1 MVRAKFFARS
11 AMAVA
16 LSLGVA
22 VGGFSTA
29 EAKDKKQAA
38 PKAPQLKPTEK
49 FVKLYIPAAKALE
62 VAVKRP
68 DVVAQRQKVVD
79 AQARGNAAKKKA
91 DRDLAVADMNVQI
104 AALQALL
111 RPEKVLID
119 AAIAAGSNADDKLVS
134 GQLLV
139 NYGNVAI
146 DKNAQKNGLQ
156 LQLDSGALPAEN
168 VGLVRYT
175 LGRMAMEM
183 GDMATAQREIKLAV
197 DGGYTKDEAEF
208 YLANSYLLNK
218 QVPLGLKMLH
228 DATVRNGATTPEYW
242 IDNGLVQAFNNKL
255 PGETSVIAGD
265 LVTYYPTKL
274 NWDRA
279 IYTVTLINK
288 YTTSDKIDLLRLR
301 DRTGSFTEAD
311 NYLDYMVYAS
321 PNRLPAEVLR
331 VIDLG
336 VAAGMITPATQIATD
351 TGMSTV
357 AKVRAL
363 AQGRLAEDKNLLV
376 VQERDALGA
385 KGDAKTAL
393 SAGDAF
399 LSHSMAAK
407 AEAMYRLALTK
418 PGVDASRANLR
429 LGIVL
434 YDQGKYAEALGAFA
448 KVTDARAPIAQLWTV
463 QTKHKVAGK

>member
-1 MVRAKFFARS
+1 MVRARFFART
-11 AMAVA
+11 AMAVT

-22 VGGFSTA
+22 VGGFSAA
-29 EAKDKKQAA
+29 EAKDKKQEA
-38 PKAPQLKPTEK
+38 PKGPKLKPTEK
-49 FVKLYIPAAKALE
+49 FVKLYLPAAKALE

-91 DRDLAVADMNVQI
+91 DRDVAVADMNVQI

-111 RPEKVLID
+111 QPEKALID
-119 AAIAAGSNADDKLVS
+119 AAIAAASNADDKLVS

-183 GDMATAQREIKLAV
+183 GDLATAQREIKLAV

-218 QVPLGLKMLH
+218 QIPLGLKMLH
-228 DATVRNGATTPEYW
+228 DATVRNGAATPEYW

-255 PGETSVIAGD
+255 TGETSLIAGD
-265 LVTYYPTKL
+265 LVTYYPTRQ

-279 IYTVTLINK
+279 IYTVSLINK

-331 VIDLG
+331 VVDLG
-336 VAAGMITPATQIATD
+336 VKSGMITPATEIATD
-351 TGMSTV
+351 AGMSTV

-363 AQGRLAEDKNLLV
+363 AQGRLAEDKNLLA
-376 VQERDALGA
+376 VQERDA
-385 KGDAKTAL
+385 KGPKGNAKTAL

-399 LSHSMAAK
+399 LSHGMADK
-407 AEAMYRLALTK
+407 AEAMYRLALTM

-434 YDQGKYAEALGAFA
+434 YDQAKYAEALDAFA
-448 KVTDARAPIAQLWTV
+448 KVTDARAPIARLWTV